1 MHRESPFSVLVW
13 VIVLVILIALAF
25 AIIDRI

>member
-1 MHRESPFSVLVW
+1 MRRENPFMILVW
-13 VIVLVILIALAF
+13 VIVLVILVALAF